1 MITVYPVVRL
11 RQIREGK
18 EVSLRALAKL
28 AGVGVATLARM
39 EAGKWDPRLSTL
51 KKLAKTLDVTVAELI
66 GEKSPKRKGG

>member
-1 MITVYPVVRL
+1 MITVGPMLRL
-11 RQIREGK
+11 RQIRERK

-51 KKLAKTLDVTVAELI
+51 KKLARTLDVTVAELI
-66 GEKSPKRKGG
+66 GEKSLKKGG

>member
-28 AGVGVATLARM
+28 AGVGVATLDRM